1 MTVKKQDSLETTRTL
16 LSQHQKKKPRKT
28 DIC

>member
-16 LSQHQKKKPRKT
+16 LSQHQKRTRKT